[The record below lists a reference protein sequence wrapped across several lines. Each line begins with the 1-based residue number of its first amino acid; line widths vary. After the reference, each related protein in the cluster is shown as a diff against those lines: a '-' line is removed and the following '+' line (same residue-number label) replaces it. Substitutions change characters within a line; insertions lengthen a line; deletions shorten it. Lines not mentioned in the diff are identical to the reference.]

1 MNYDDPLS
9 IAEHCDPHDA
19 FEVACR
25 KHLRQLY
32 AENQKLRAVLLEYIT
47 IYRVDEDAFDPKA
60 EAQWLLEGELCR
72 L

>member
-25 KHLRQLY
+25 KHLCQLY
-32 AENQKLRAVLLEYIT
+32 AENQKLRLSLLRHIRA
-47 IYRVDEDAFDPKA
+47 YRVDDDAYDPKT
-60 EAQWLLEGELCR
+60 EATRLLELELC